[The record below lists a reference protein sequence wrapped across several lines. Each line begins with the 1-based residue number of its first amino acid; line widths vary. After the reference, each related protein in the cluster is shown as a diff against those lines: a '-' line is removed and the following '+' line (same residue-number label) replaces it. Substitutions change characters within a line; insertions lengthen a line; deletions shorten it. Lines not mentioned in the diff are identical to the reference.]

1 MFKDSPEILAFLEE
15 MNKNCAKLNLRS
27 SFFDSPHGL
36 MNPIS
41 RSTAFDVARLSSI
54 CLQDDRF
61 SSVVRTKNY
70 NVLKNKEL
78 NGNRRSYRW
87 ENTHKMIDTIGV
99 TGIKTGITN
108 SAGPCLATAITMD
121 GESHLIIV
129 LLNCKNT
136 DCRWQ
141 ETYKLAK
148 WASKRMKKIR

>member
-1 MFKDSPEILAFLEE
+1 
-15 MNKNCAKLNLRS
+15 
-27 SFFDSPHGL
+27 
-36 MNPIS
+36 
-41 RSTAFDVARLSSI
+41 
-54 CLQDDRF
+54 
-61 SSVVRTKNY
+61 
-70 NVLKNKEL
+70 
-78 NGNRRSYRW
+78 
-87 ENTHKMIDTIGV
+87 MIDTIGV

-148 WASKRMKKIR
+148 WASKRMKKIRQFQTDLVKSGEVISESQNARLLQRIKHL